1 LTPQAVPSQVAL
13 PIVGT
18 GQAVHELPQVCTLL
32 LDTHRP
38 PQLWKPLT
46 QAMPQ
51 LVPSQVALPL
61 AGTAQAEQ
69 AVVPQLATLELATQ
83 VLPHR

>member
-1 LTPQAVPSQVAL
+1 MLQEVPSQVAL
-13 PIVGT
+13 PMVGT
-18 GQAVHELPQVCTLL
+18 GHAVHELPQVCRLL
-32 LDTHRP
+32 LETHMP
-38 PQLWKPLT
+38 PQLWKPLV

-51 LVPSQVALPL
+51 LVPSQVAMPL

-69 AVVPQLATLELATQ
+69 DVVPQLATPELATH

>member
-1 LTPQAVPSQVAL
+1 MPQLVPLQVAMPL
-13 PIVGT
+13 AGT
-18 GQAVHELPQVCTLL
+18 AQAALQDWPQVCTLL

-38 PQLWKPLT
+38 PQLWKPLL

-61 AGTAQAEQ
+61 AGTGQ
-69 AVVPQLATLELATQ
+69 AVQD
-83 VLPHR
+83 